1 MIIFISII
9 LIHILILILTGAGY
23 FIFSV
28 KKEEKKKI
36 WVMVFIV
43 QIETI
48 ILYSK
53 EASRQLL
60 YSNVV
65 AVYNLYITLG
75 FRFREDDVWVKSA
88 YK

>member
-9 LIHILILILTGAGY
+9 LIHILILTGPGY
-23 FIFSV
+23 FIFLV
-28 KKEEKKKI
+28 KKIRKRKI
-36 WVMVFIV
+36 LVMVLIV

-60 YSNVV
+60 YPDVV
-65 AVYNLYITLG
+65 ALQSLQKRNDELE
-75 FRFREDDVWVKSA
+75 REERKKGGV
-88 YK
+88 